1 MKVSMDPGSMTQDPN
16 ESQKHIENFNNAIGT
31 AKALDPVSVKAF
43 ENTAGKKGIILYD
56 PHISPRAE
64 DGVVEE
70 KAPTYLPTHIFDR
83 EYDPQRTSLIQ
94 HLRAKAIES
103 AINSSNA
110 DEQSSSVPKVA
121 SPEGSGVTGPQP
133 QQTNEASG
141 PQASL
146 PPLDTEIKNKL
157 RQTTSGLI
165 QKQMQLIESN
175 SNVKKSVLSQL
186 ANQGLIAGHTP
197 STIAKI
203 TNPQDI
209 SLLYQRI
216 TAEGTGGSAAGG
228 AMKKFIQGIAAKQ
241 LGDRIRS
248 YPGTDLQVLLKNR
261 NDRSDATGILEKL
274 AETLTYLSQI
284 STTKGSP
291 AANQNTNKGGSPQA
305 TQGKTNGP
313 ISK

>member
-1 MKVSMDPGSMTQDPN
+1 MKVSMDPGSVTQDPN

-31 AKALDPVSVKAF
+31 AKALDPISVKAF

-64 DGVVEE
+64 DGAGEE
-70 KAPTYLPTHIFDR
+70 KEPTYLPTHIFDR

-103 AINSSNA
+103 AIKDSNN
-110 DEQSSSVPKVA
+110 DEQSSSVSKVA
-121 SPEGSGVTGPQP
+121 SPEGSGSAGPQQANGTQP
-133 QQTNEASG
+133 Q
-141 PQASL
+141 PSL

-175 SNVKKSVLSQL
+175 PNVKKSVLSHL

-216 TAEGTGGSAAGG
+216 TSEGTGGSTTGG

-261 NDRSDATGILEKL
+261 NDTSDATGILEKL

-284 STTKGSP
+284 SSTKPGSP
-291 AANQNTNKGGSPQA
+291 AANQGTNKGGSPQA

>member
-43 ENTAGKKGIILYD
+43 ENTAGKRGIILYD
-56 PHISPRAE
+56 PHTNPGLASGEPE
-64 DGVVEE
+64 EGE

-94 HLRAKAIES
+94 QLRAKAIES
-103 AINSSNA
+103 AINSSNT
-110 DEQSSSVPKVA
+110 DNSEVSKVA
-121 SPEGSGVTGPQP
+121 SPEGSGGTGPQP
-133 QQTNEASG
+133 QQTNTQ
-141 PQASL
+141 PSL

-175 SNVKKSVLSQL
+175 PNVKKSVLSQL

-216 TAEGTGGSAAGG
+216 TGDSSAAGG

-284 STTKGSP
+284 STSTSNSTKGSP

-305 TQGKTNGP
+305 TKTNGP
-313 ISK
+313 LSK

>member
-1 MKVSMDPGSMTQDPN
+1 MKVSIDPGSTTQDPN
-16 ESQKHIENFNNAIGT
+16 ENQKHIENFNNAIGT

-43 ENTAGKKGIILYD
+43 ENTAGKKGIVLYD
-56 PHISPRAE
+56 PHINPSLASGETLGE
-64 DGVVEE
+64 DND
-70 KAPTYLPTHIFDR
+70 KQPTYLPTHIFDR

-94 HLRAKAIES
+94 HLRAKAVES
-103 AINSSNA
+103 AIKDSNT
-110 DEQSSSVPKVA
+110 DEQSSSVSKVA
-121 SPEGSGVTGPQP
+121 SPEGSGSTGPQ
-133 QQTNEASG
+133 QTSG

-157 RQTTSGLI
+157 RQTTAGLI

-175 SNVKKSVLSQL
+175 PNVKKSVLSQL

-216 TAEGTGGSAAGG
+216 ASGDQPTAGP
-228 AMKKFIQGIAAKQ
+228 MKKFIQGIAAKQ

-284 STTKGSP
+284 SSPSKGGSPGSP
-291 AANQNTNKGGSPQA
+291 AANQNSNQSANQN
-305 TQGKTNGP
+305 QGKTNGP